1 MPNIGELVA
10 QLIGLLTGAL
20 GSSSMRLGAAPTVA
34 ILLVLL
40 VLLSLV
46 ARPSLRWTGADLG
59 RLAGV
64 GRAMALAAES
74 GADAAISIGSAG
86 LVRASSAI
94 DRFQTLAALPI
105 LRHVAAAAARAGV
118 PLSVTSN
125 DPLAAML
132 TEETLAGA
140 HRSTSTFERAS
151 ASAVEYL
158 GEGRAVA
165 AGAALARAAPH
176 GVGVVAG
183 GLGEE
188 ALLMLDGVLAGAEWS
203 VAGTASASQ
212 VAGPWLSA
220 DGTFVGPELFQAEA
234 DIGVRGHART
244 AVLAANR
251 LIWTALAV
259 MILGA
264 LGAWAGGPHIAEFLA
279 GR

>member
-1 MPNIGELVA
+1 MPNIGELAA

-46 ARPSLRWTGADLG
+46 ARPRLRWTGAELG
-59 RLAGV
+59 RLGWV

-74 GADAAISIGSAG
+74 GADAAFSMGSAG
-86 LVRASSAI
+86 IVRASSAI
-94 DRFQTLAALPI
+94 DRFQTLAALP
-105 LRHVAAAAARAGV
+105 LLGRVAAAAARAGV

-125 DPLAAML
+125 DPLATML
-132 TEETLAGA
+132 AEATLAAA
-140 HRSTSTFERAS
+140 HRRTATVERAS
-151 ASAVEYL
+151 AAEVEYL
-158 GEGRAVA
+158 GEGRALA
-165 AGAALARAAPH
+165 AVAALASSAPH
-176 GVGVVAG
+176 GVGVLAG

-212 VAGPWLSA
+212 AAGPLLGANGSLI
-220 DGTFVGPELFQAEA
+220 GPELFQAAA
-234 DIGVRGHART
+234 DIAASGHART
-244 AVLAANR
+244 VVLAANR
-251 LIWTALAV
+251 LIWTVAAV
-259 MILGA
+259 IVLGSV
-264 LGAWAGGPHIAEFLA
+264 GAWVGGPQVAEFLA

>member
-1 MPNIGELVA
+1 MPNIGELAA

-46 ARPSLRWTGADLG
+46 ARPRLRWTGAELG
-59 RLAGV
+59 RLGWV

-74 GADAAISIGSAG
+74 GADAAFSMGSAG
-86 LVRASSAI
+86 VVRASSAI
-94 DRFQTLAALPI
+94 DRFQTLAALP
-105 LRHVAAAAARAGV
+105 LLGRVAAAAARAGV

-125 DPLAAML
+125 DPLATML
-132 TEETLAGA
+132 AEATLAAA
-140 HRSTSTFERAS
+140 HRRTATVERAS
-151 ASAVEYL
+151 AAEVEYL
-158 GEGRAVA
+158 GEGRALA
-165 AGAALARAAPH
+165 AGAALASSAPH

-212 VAGPWLSA
+212 AAGPWLSA
-220 DGTFVGPELFQAEA
+220 DGSLIGPELFQAAA
-234 DIGVRGHART
+234 DIAASGHART

-251 LIWTALAV
+251 LIWTVLAV
-259 MILGA
+259 IVLGSA
-264 LGAWAGGPHIAEFLA
+264 AAWVGGPQVAEFLA